1 MRPDTGRNSK
11 MDVVF
16 ESDNIRFVK
25 VTMELIP
32 EYLEMVNDIDHVAR
46 FISDRR
52 DIYTEDEEREYVQE
66 RIDNQAMMYS
76 MLEKST
82 GDFIGNIEFF
92 NRREDQAE
100 LGIAITAKMQDKGY
114 GKEAIRSI
122 VDYGF
127 KEAGLKRITLSVF
140 ADNQR
145 AVHVYEQCG
154 FREYDRTDVD
164 IFMEIAG
171 DSERQETDKMG
182 S

>member
-1 MRPDTGRNSK
+1 

-76 MLEKST
+76 MLEKSI
-82 GDFIGNIEFF
+82 GSFIGNIEFF
-92 NRREDQAE
+92 NRQEDQAE

-122 VDYGF
+122 VVILIG
-127 KEAGLKRITLSVF
+127 E
-140 ADNQR
+140 
-145 AVHVYEQCG
+145 
-154 FREYDRTDVD
+154 
-164 IFMEIAG
+164 
-171 DSERQETDKMG
+171 
-182 S
+182 